1 MKVILKEDVE
11 RLGRK
16 GDIVTVKDGYARNY
30 LIPRGLALPVT
41 RGNLR
46 MIEEEKRRLLRQREK
61 EARTAQEL
69 AEKLS
74 QLELEIYKKAGEND
88 VLYGSVTTQD
98 LAEALREKGF
108 EVDKKD
114 IMLEEPIKRLGVHY
128 FEVRVHHDVKA
139 RVRVVVK
146 KEEEQEEKGES

>member
-1 MKVILKEDVE
+1 MKIILREDVE

-41 RGNLR
+41 RGNIR

-61 EARTAQEL
+61 EAKTAQEL
-69 AEKLS
+69 ADKLS
-74 QLELEIYKKAGEND
+74 QMELEIYKKAGEND
-88 VLYGSVTTQD
+88 VLYGSVTAAE
-98 LAEALREKGF
+98 LAEALKEKGF
-108 EVDKKD
+108 EIDRKN
-114 IMLEEPIKRLGVHY
+114 IILEEPIKRLGVHY

-146 KEEEQEEKGES
+146 KEEGED

>member
-1 MKVILKEDVE
+1 MKIILREDVE

-41 RGNLR
+41 RGNIR

-61 EARTAQEL
+61 EAKTAQEL
-69 AEKLS
+69 ADRLS
-74 QLELEIYKKAGEND
+74 QMELEIYKKAGEND
-88 VLYGSVTTQD
+88 VLYGSVTAAE
-98 LAEALREKGF
+98 LAEALKEKGF
-108 EVDKKD
+108 EIDRKN
-114 IMLEEPIKRLGVHY
+114 IILEEPIKRLGVHY

-146 KEEEQEEKGES
+146 KEEGED

>member
-1 MKVILKEDVE
+1 MKIILKEDVE

-41 RGNLR
+41 RGNIR

-61 EARTAQEL
+61 EAKTAQEL
-69 AEKLS
+69 ADKLS
-74 QLELEIYKKAGEND
+74 SLELEIYKKAGEND
-88 VLYGSVTTQD
+88 VLYGSVTAAD
-98 LAEALREKGF
+98 LAEALKEKGF
-108 EVDKKD
+108 EVDRKN
-114 IMLEEPIKRLGVHY
+114 ILLEEPIKRLGVHY

-146 KEEEQEEKGES
+146 KEEEGED

>member
-1 MKVILKEDVE
+1 MKIILREDVE

-41 RGNLR
+41 RGNIK
-46 MIEEEKRRLLRQREK
+46 MIEEEKRRLLRQRER
-61 EARTAQEL
+61 EAKTAQEL
-69 AEKLS
+69 ADKLS
-74 QLELEIYKKAGEND
+74 QLELVIYKKAGEND
-88 VLYGSVTTQD
+88 VLYGSVTAAE
-98 LAEALREKGF
+98 LAEALKEKGF
-108 EVDKKD
+108 D
-114 IMLEEPIKRLGVHY
+114 IDRKNIILEEPIKRLGVHY

-146 KEEEQEEKGES
+146 KEEGEA

>member
-46 MIEEEKRRLLRQREK
+46 MVEEEKKRLLRQREK
-61 EARTAQEL
+61 EVKTAQEM
-69 AEKLS
+69 ADKLS
-74 QLELEIYKKAGEND
+74 QLELEIYKRAGEND
-88 VLYGSVTTQD
+88 VLYGSVTASE
-98 LAEALREKGF
+98 LAEALQGRGF
-108 EVDKKD
+108 QVDRKQVL
-114 IMLEEPIKRLGVHY
+114 LEEPIKRLGVHY

-146 KEEEQEEKGES
+146 KEEGEA

>member
-61 EARTAQEL
+61 EVKTAQEM
-69 AEKLS
+69 ADKLS

-88 VLYGSVTTQD
+88 VLYGSVTASE
-98 LAEALREKGF
+98 LAEALQARGF
-108 EVDKKD
+108 QVDRKH
-114 IMLEEPIKRLGVHY
+114 IILEEPIKRLGVHY

-146 KEEEQEEKGES
+146 KEEEKGEA

>member
-1 MKVILKEDVE
+1 MKIILREDVE

-41 RGNLR
+41 RGNVR

-61 EARTAQEL
+61 EAKTAQEL
-69 AEKLS
+69 ADKLS

-88 VLYGSVTTQD
+88 VLYGSVTAAE
-98 LAEALREKGF
+98 LADALKEKGF
-108 EVDKKD
+108 EIDRKN
-114 IMLEEPIKRLGVHY
+114 IILEEPIKRLGVHY

-146 KEEEQEEKGES
+146 KEEGEA

>member
-1 MKVILKEDVE
+1 MKIILREDVE

-41 RGNLR
+41 RGNIK

-61 EARTAQEL
+61 EAKTAQEL
-69 AEKLS
+69 ADKLS
-74 QLELEIYKKAGEND
+74 QLELVIYKKAGEND
-88 VLYGSVTTQD
+88 VLYGSVTAAE
-98 LAEALREKGF
+98 LAEALKEKGF
-108 EVDKKD
+108 D
-114 IMLEEPIKRLGVHY
+114 IDRKNIILEEPIKRLGVHY

-146 KEEEQEEKGES
+146 KEEGEA